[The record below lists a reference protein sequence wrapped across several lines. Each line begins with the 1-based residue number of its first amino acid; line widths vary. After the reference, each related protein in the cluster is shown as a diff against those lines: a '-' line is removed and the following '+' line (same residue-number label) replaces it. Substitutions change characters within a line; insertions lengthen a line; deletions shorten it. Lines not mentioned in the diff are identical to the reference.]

1 MYPSSSEPEKSLT
14 ERAVV
19 FVTNNLTTATI
30 IPVILAGCE
39 IKSIYSLKDN
49 VSVISIIL
57 FAILFAPSSWLQT
70 LYNEVLQFMNSNAAS
85 KEAEDGDNQ
94 NDDEDK
100 NNG

>member
-1 MYPSSSEPEKSLT
+1 M
-14 ERAVV
+14 V

-70 LYNEVLQFMNSNAAS
+70 LYNEMLQFMNASAAS
-85 KEAEDGDNQ
+85 KEAEDGDDQDVKEEQEEESNSD
-94 NDDEDK
+94 NSLVSFH
-100 NNG
+100 